1 MPLDLVDRGQPCLLI
16 HDRAE
21 KTAASLTKKLPLPLL
36 CVGNRYLVEH
46 QLEWLSDN
54 GFKKILLSLGDRPR
68 ETEKLVGSGARWGT
82 EVQVSLDPEFFDL
95 ESSMRKSLAGVDGG
109 VLLVDGATFM
119 RFDMPKTLDYSTAF
133 FLPAEDGSET
143 GTQIPCL
150 YLTPQGVDALL
161 GQSEAAYFRDLCTDA
176 LEFIPDIERVTVNAF
191 FQRIASTEDFLA
203 MNTMIQTRPDLFQF
217 KGAELEEGVRVGRR
231 CHISP
236 KATLTAP
243 TLVGD
248 GAFIK
253 SGAEIGPGAF
263 IGDQAYIE
271 AGASIVNTVVAPGTY
286 IGPNTSF
293 ENKYVC
299 RTFVLDLQDKTSI
312 VIDDPAILTDIT
324 KPTPWGLG
332 AERVIA
338 FFLAILAFF
347 PTMVLALLHKIVRGS
362 FLVREEILYHPVKQN
377 LRGEYDFQWR
387 SWRRF
392 GFGFFLLDILPSLFD
407 IANGHLAFVGN
418 PPLRREDLKN
428 LDEEWRDDLLAGKVG
443 CTGLV
448 QQLGREHLGRDETLA
463 TAIFYNATRN
473 FKQDWS
479 LFFKAWIPGKH
490 RFL

>member
-1 MPLDLVDRGQPCLLI
+1 MPLDIVDRGLTCLLI

-21 KTAASLTKKLPLPLL
+21 KTAASLTKQLPLPLL

-54 GFKKILLSLGDRPR
+54 GFKKIRLSLSDRPR

-82 EVQVSLDPEFFDL
+82 EVQVSLDPEYLDL
-95 ESSMRKSLAGVDGG
+95 ESSIRKTLTGVEGG
-109 VLLVDGATFM
+109 VLLVGGAACMGF
-119 RFDMPKTLDYSTAF
+119 PIPEGLDYSTAF
-133 FLPAEDGSET
+133 FVQNAAGDNQQL
-143 GTQIPCL
+143 PCL
-150 YLTPQGVDALL
+150 YLDPQGIDALL
-161 GQSEAAYFRDLCTDA
+161 GQSEAVYFSDLCADA
-176 LEFIPDIERVTVNAF
+176 LTFIPDIERVSVEAF
-191 FQRIASTEDFLA
+191 FQQIASTEDYLA
-203 MNTMIQTRPDLFQF
+203 MNAMIQARPELFQF
-217 KGAELEEGVRVGRR
+217 KGAELESGVRVGRR

-236 KATLTAP
+236 KADLKMP
-243 TLVGD
+243 TLIGD

-253 SGAEIGPGAF
+253 GGAEIGPGAF
-263 IGDQAYIE
+263 IGDQAFIE
-271 AGASIVNTVVAPGTY
+271 AGASVVNSVIAPGTY
-286 IGPNTSF
+286 IGPNTHF

-299 RTFVLDLQDKTSI
+299 RTFVLDLHDKTSI

-338 FFLAILAFF
+338 FLLAILALV
-347 PTMVLALLHKIVRGS
+347 PTLLLALVHKVLRGS
-362 FLVREEILYHPVKQN
+362 FLVREEILHHPVKQN

-418 PPLRREDLKN
+418 PPLRRGDLQN
-428 LDEEWRDDLLAGKVG
+428 LDEDWRDDLLAGKVG

-448 QQLGREHLGRDETLA
+448 QQLGSEHLGRDETLA
-463 TAIFYNATRN
+463 TAIFYNATRD
-473 FKQDWS
+473 FKQDCR